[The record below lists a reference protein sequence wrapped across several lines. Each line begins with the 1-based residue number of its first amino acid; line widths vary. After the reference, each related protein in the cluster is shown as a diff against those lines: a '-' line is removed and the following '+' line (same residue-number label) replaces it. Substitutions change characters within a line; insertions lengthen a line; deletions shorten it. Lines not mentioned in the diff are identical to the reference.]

1 MGRPPT
7 HWGVKPRCDG
17 PIHVVYVR
25 GGKPL
30 KWMRV
35 GRLCLRC
42 LEFWPDEARPARKA
56 GNRGEKEEAGG

>member
-1 MGRPPT
+1 MGRPSRHYGMRPYC
-7 HWGVKPRCDG
+7 GG

-42 LEFWPDEARPARKA
+42 LEFSPDEARPARKA
-56 GNRGEKEEAGG
+56 GSRGDKDGGG

>member
-1 MGRPPT
+1 M
-7 HWGVKPRCDG
+7 
-17 PIHVVYVR
+17 VYVR

-42 LEFWPDEARPARKA
+42 LEFSPDAATPARKA
-56 GNRGEKEEAGG
+56 GNRGDRAGGGAI